1 MGINKEIQ
9 FQNWLIHSLQIDCC
23 SKKCTQ
29 LFPREDL
36 KIFKEKFDALE
47 SQQELFIK
55 SVLVSCQTK
64 AYEQRRVF
72 QYNIF
77 PFGIMCRDA
86 FKFLIS
92 VSNQKLLNIINDLD
106 KGFKKRTH
114 KNTGKVFGSHFSND
128 EKTSIIEWI
137 KNWTNKNAICFTKCK
152 NNITLWLSS
161 DTTLVQIYNIYT
173 LDPNTLKINL
183 ESFRRYFKTLE
194 YIKFECNCK
203 KQTEKKEIRFNIEEL
218 LCPISKGLMY
228 NPVIASDG
236 FNYEKSRI
244 EEWIKISQ
252 KSPMTNEK
260 ILKKIYENVSLKCKI
275 ALFISEFKKDYI
287 KLQSVIEDMRRTMTK
302 CHLPQIISPSN
313 LSEFFLA
320 IWVSFHLPNSYQ
332 QFA

>member
-1 MGINKEIQ
+1 
-9 FQNWLIHSLQIDCC
+9 
-23 SKKCTQ
+23 
-29 LFPREDL
+29 
-36 KIFKEKFDALE
+36 
-47 SQQELFIK
+47 
-55 SVLVSCQTK
+55 
-64 AYEQRRVF
+64 
-72 QYNIF
+72 
-77 PFGIMCRDA
+77 MCRDA

-92 VSNQKLLNIINDLD
+92 VSNQKLVNIINDLD

-114 KNTGKVFGSHFSND
+114 KNTGKVFDHHFLID

-137 KNWTNKNAICFTKCK
+137 KDWTNKNAIRFTKCK
-152 NNITLWLSS
+152 NNITLWLSFN
-161 DTTLVQIYNIYT
+161 TTLVQIYNIYT
-173 LDPNTLKINL
+173 LDPNTIKISL

-203 KQTEKKEIRFNIEEL
+203 KQSEKKEIRFNIEEL

-236 FNYEKSRI
+236 FNYEKSEI

-287 KLQSVIEDMRRTMTK
+287 KLQNVIEDITIYIDW
-302 CHLPQIISPSN
+302 IIMDSENTSSN
-313 LSEFFLA
+313 FQEDSIDFLVEYYTNQKDSSKA
-320 IWVSFHLPNSYQ
+320 IAILENSGNTEKLLEYLNKYDMKDDIERLLMKECPLMKTY
-332 QFA
+332 FKLKKPEKNLKNK